1 MTYNQYRMIFYV
13 SFTAFAIMLI
23 ASIVILIVLE
33 IPKVIGALT
42 GKSARKGIAAIV
54 QKQTAGHIDITSSG
68 PIAPSYNLAGENKK
82 KPGYTQNIDET
93 TVLDAP
99 TEVLQD
105 ETTVLEDITEK
116 LQKGNKFSIITLVF
130 QDATGKTGEVPELL
144 KTYVWKQPSSDLEAL
159 QEIIKALPV
168 KLGEVRYK

>member
-13 SFTAFAIMLI
+13 SFTAFSIMLI

-42 GKSARKGIAAIV
+42 
-54 QKQTAGHIDITSSG
+54 GHIDITSSG

-116 LQKGNKFSIITLVF
+116 LQKTNIRF
-130 QDATGKTGEVPELL
+130 EVTKKIEFLH
-144 KTYVWKQPSSDLEAL
+144 TTECIS
-159 QEIIKALPV
+159 
-168 KLGEVRYK
+168 

>member
-1 MTYNQYRMIFYV
+1 MTYNLYRMIFYV

-23 ASIVILIVLE
+23 SSIVIFIVLE

-82 KPGYTQNIDET
+82 KPLYTQKIVET
-93 TVLDAP
+93 TVLSSP
-99 TEVLQD
+99 SVVLQY
-105 ETTVLEDITEK
+105 ENI
-116 LQKGNKFSIITLVF
+116 FLV
-130 QDATGKTGEVPELL
+130 
-144 KTYVWKQPSSDLEAL
+144 DL
-159 QEIIKALPV
+159 
-168 KLGEVRYK
+168 

>member
-82 KPGYTQNIDET
+82 KPGYTQKIDET
-93 TVLDAP
+93 TV
-99 TEVLQD
+99 QD

-116 LQKGNKFSIITLVF
+116 LQKTNIRF
-130 QDATGKTGEVPELL
+130 EVTKKIEFLH
-144 KTYVWKQPSSDLEAL
+144 TTECIS
-159 QEIIKALPV
+159 
-168 KLGEVRYK
+168 

>member
-54 QKQTAGHIDITSSG
+54 QKQTAGH
-68 PIAPSYNLAGENKK
+68 
-82 KPGYTQNIDET
+82 NIVRSDS
-93 TVLDAP
+93 TV
-99 TEVLQD
+99 
-105 ETTVLEDITEK
+105 I
-116 LQKGNKFSIITLVF
+116 
-130 QDATGKTGEVPELL
+130 
-144 KTYVWKQPSSDLEAL
+144 
-159 QEIIKALPV
+159 
-168 KLGEVRYK
+168 

>member
-1 MTYNQYRMIFYV
+1 M
-13 SFTAFAIMLI
+13 
-23 ASIVILIVLE
+23 LE

-116 LQKGNKFSIITLVF
+116 LQKNQYQVRSNKENRIFTYDRMYLIRN
-130 QDATGKTGEVPELL
+130 GK
-144 KTYVWKQPSSDLEAL
+144 
-159 QEIIKALPV
+159 
-168 KLGEVRYK
+168 

>member
-1 MTYNQYRMIFYV
+1 MTYNLYRMIFYV

-99 TEVLQD
+99 TEELQD
-105 ETTVLEDITEK
+105 ETTVL
-116 LQKGNKFSIITLVF
+116 
-130 QDATGKTGEVPELL
+130 
-144 KTYVWKQPSSDLEAL
+144 
-159 QEIIKALPV
+159 
-168 KLGEVRYK
+168 

>member
-82 KPGYTQNIDET
+82 KPGYTQNIDERL
-93 TVLDAP
+93 VLNDKILINYISKRN
-99 TEVLQD
+99 VK
-105 ETTVLEDITEK
+105 K
-116 LQKGNKFSIITLVF
+116 LRIFEERSWI
-130 QDATGKTGEVPELL
+130 A
-144 KTYVWKQPSSDLEAL
+144 
-159 QEIIKALPV
+159 
-168 KLGEVRYK
+168 

>member
-1 MTYNQYRMIFYV
+1 MQQF
-13 SFTAFAIMLI
+13 
-23 ASIVILIVLE
+23 
-33 IPKVIGALT
+33 
-42 GKSARKGIAAIV
+42 V

-116 LQKGNKFSIITLVF
+116 LQKTNIRF
-130 QDATGKTGEVPELL
+130 EVTKKIEFIH
-144 KTYVWKQPSSDLEAL
+144 TTECIS
-159 QEIIKALPV
+159 
-168 KLGEVRYK
+168 

>member
-1 MTYNQYRMIFYV
+1 MTYNLYRMIFYV

-82 KPGYTQNIDET
+82 KPGCTSTIGNVILPKLPFSNP
-93 TVLDAP
+93 TVLP
-99 TEVLQD
+99 MPNL
-105 ETTVLEDITEK
+105 
-116 LQKGNKFSIITLVF
+116 SI
-130 QDATGKTGEVPELL
+130 G
-144 KTYVWKQPSSDLEAL
+144 
-159 QEIIKALPV
+159 II
-168 KLGEVRYK
+168 

>member
-1 MTYNQYRMIFYV
+1 MTYNLYRMIFYV

-23 ASIVILIVLE
+23 ASIVIFIVLE

-82 KPGYTQNIDET
+82 KPGYTQKIDET
-93 TVLDAP
+93 TVLAAP

-105 ETTVLEDITEK
+105 ETIVLEDITEK
-116 LQKGNKFSIITLVF
+116 AAENQYQVRSDKENRIYTYDRMYLIRN
-130 QDATGKTGEVPELL
+130 GK
-144 KTYVWKQPSSDLEAL
+144 
-159 QEIIKALPV
+159 
-168 KLGEVRYK
+168 

>member
-99 TEVLQD
+99 TE
-105 ETTVLEDITEK
+105 LEDITEK
-116 LQKGNKFSIITLVF
+116 LQKTNIRF
-130 QDATGKTGEVPELL
+130 EVTKKIEFLH
-144 KTYVWKQPSSDLEAL
+144 TTECIS
-159 QEIIKALPV
+159 
-168 KLGEVRYK
+168 

>member
-13 SFTAFAIMLI
+13 SFTAFSIMLI

-54 QKQTAGHIDITSSG
+54 QKQTAGHIDIT
-68 PIAPSYNLAGENKK
+68 PSYNLAGENKK

-116 LQKGNKFSIITLVF
+116 LQKTNIRL
-130 QDATGKTGEVPELL
+130 EVTKKIEFLH
-144 KTYVWKQPSSDLEAL
+144 TTECIS
-159 QEIIKALPV
+159 
-168 KLGEVRYK
+168 

>member
-1 MTYNQYRMIFYV
+1 MTYNLYRMIFYV

-23 ASIVILIVLE
+23 ASIVIFIVLE

-82 KPGYTQNIDET
+82 KPGYTQKIDET
-93 TVLDAP
+93 TVLAAP
-99 TEVLQD
+99 AEVLQD
-105 ETTVLEDITEK
+105 ETIVLEDITEK
-116 LQKGNKFSIITLVF
+116 LQKTNIRF
-130 QDATGKTGEVPELL
+130 EVTKKIEFIH
-144 KTYVWKQPSSDLEAL
+144 TTECIS
-159 QEIIKALPV
+159 
-168 KLGEVRYK
+168 

>member
-13 SFTAFAIMLI
+13 SFTAFSIMLI

-99 TEVLQD
+99 T
-105 ETTVLEDITEK
+105 VLEDITEK
-116 LQKGNKFSIITLVF
+116 LQKTNIRF
-130 QDATGKTGEVPELL
+130 EVTKKIEFLH
-144 KTYVWKQPSSDLEAL
+144 TTECIS
-159 QEIIKALPV
+159 
-168 KLGEVRYK
+168 

>member
-42 GKSARKGIAAIV
+42 GKSAWKGIAAIV

-116 LQKGNKFSIITLVF
+116 LQKTNIRF
-130 QDATGKTGEVPELL
+130 EVTKKIEFLH
-144 KTYVWKQPSSDLEAL
+144 TTECIS
-159 QEIIKALPV
+159 
-168 KLGEVRYK
+168 

>member
-54 QKQTAGHIDITSSG
+54 QKQTARHIDITSSG

-82 KPGYTQNIDET
+82 KPGYTQ
-93 TVLDAP
+93 
-99 TEVLQD
+99 
-105 ETTVLEDITEK
+105 
-116 LQKGNKFSIITLVF
+116 
-130 QDATGKTGEVPELL
+130 
-144 KTYVWKQPSSDLEAL
+144 
-159 QEIIKALPV
+159 
-168 KLGEVRYK
+168 R

>member
-54 QKQTAGHIDITSSG
+54 QKQTA
-68 PIAPSYNLAGENKK
+68 
-82 KPGYTQNIDET
+82 
-93 TVLDAP
+93 
-99 TEVLQD
+99 
-105 ETTVLEDITEK
+105 EDIGNFSLTMRVNDYIRLVSPEICVQGDDATK
-116 LQKGNKFSIITLVF
+116 LFEGSVYLDGILLQYSTIYLSNVIRCSKYTTAYIITNSITIYIVIF
-130 QDATGKTGEVPELL
+130 K
-144 KTYVWKQPSSDLEAL
+144 
-159 QEIIKALPV
+159 IIKLAIIYFTT
-168 KLGEVRYK
+168 YKWRIV

>member
-1 MTYNQYRMIFYV
+1 MTYNLYRMIFYV

-82 KPGYTQNIDET
+82 KLGYTQNIDET

-116 LQKGNKFSIITLVF
+116 LQKTNIRF
-130 QDATGKTGEVPELL
+130 EVTKKIEFLH
-144 KTYVWKQPSSDLEAL
+144 TTECIS
-159 QEIIKALPV
+159 
-168 KLGEVRYK
+168 